1 MNTDTHDVAALLE
14 FELEALWRF
23 GLRLTGNA
31 DDASDLVQR
40 TCVRALEQRDKYC
53 AQGKFR
59 SWLFQIQHRIWL
71 NELRSRKIRAH
82 DSIDTAASTVE
93 TESGRTYPLT
103 SVWSGESAQTLV
115 YLQQVCD
122 AVDKLPEAQ
131 RLVVLLVLVEER
143 TYQEA
148 ADILNVPIGTVMS
161 RLARARV
168 AIGRMQI
175 EHASSESL
183 PISITGVSIE
193 SRSTL

>member
-1 MNTDTHDVAALLE
+1 MNTDTHDVAASLE

-31 DDASDLVQR
+31 DDAADLVQR
-40 TCVRALEQRDKYC
+40 TCVRALEQRDKYS

-93 TESGRTYPLT
+93 TASGQTYPLA
-103 SVWSGESAQTLV
+103 SDWSGESAQTQV

-131 RLVVLLVLVEER
+131 RLVVLLVLVEEC

-168 AIGRMQI
+168 AIGQLQI
-175 EHASSESL
+175 EHTSTETPAMSM
-183 PISITGVSIE
+183 TDVSIE